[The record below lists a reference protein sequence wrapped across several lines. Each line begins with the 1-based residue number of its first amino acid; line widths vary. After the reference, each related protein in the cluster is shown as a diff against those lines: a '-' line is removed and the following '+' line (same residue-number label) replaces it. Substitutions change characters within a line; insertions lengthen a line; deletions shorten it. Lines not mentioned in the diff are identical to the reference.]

1 MVGGKARP
9 LGQVRNAMCK
19 FRNDMLGDVAAII
32 AYREDGG
39 LVIMSAAAN
48 RPSVEGFDPVH
59 LACVQQLFQ
68 CAIDRRRRRYPIR
81 PKTF

>member
-1 MVGGKARP
+1 
-9 LGQVRNAMCK
+9 MCK

-39 LVIMSAAAN
+39 VVIMPAATN

-59 LACVQQLFQ
+59 LTCVQQLL
-68 CAIDRRRRRYPIR
+68 
-81 PKTF
+81 